1 MKKIIITITILSL
14 LNMIGCYYQEQMTPS
29 NYNFDE
35 NEELMITTKDAV
47 YNLNSN
53 EYYFENDTLFFTVK
67 TKIDKQSTLKTN
79 LEIPVDEIEKVEVER
94 TDAFATTITVF
105 GSIVGVLVIIILI
118 GGLVQYNS
126 N

>member
-1 MKKIIITITILSL
+1 
-14 LNMIGCYYQEQMTPS
+14 MIGCYYQEQMTPS

-35 NEELMITTKDAV
+35 NEELMITTKDSV
-47 YNLNSN
+47 YNLNGN
-53 EYYFENDTLFFTVK
+53 EYYLENDTLFFTVK

>member
-1 MKKIIITITILSL
+1 MKKLIITITILSL

-67 TKIDKQSTLKTN
+67 TKIDKQSTLKT
-79 LEIPVDEIEKVEVER
+79 IEKISVEEMESVEVEK
-94 TDAFATTITVF
+94 TNTLLTILSGF
-105 GSIVGVLVIIILI
+105 GIVIGVLVIWVL
-118 GGLVQYNS
+118 LAQPDFF
-126 N
+126 